1 MKTRV
6 TTLIACMLLAVT
18 GIQAQKST
26 LSDAFNK
33 LLAGKNVEY
42 TSFSS
47 RGMEAGD
54 GTWKCS
60 RYDFLMPATVANMGN
75 GLSAL
80 PTERNRKLIDG
91 VIAAYKA
98 ECNAIDVSYAYLS
111 EQSPRLEAKEH
122 ISFSIPYSDSEA
134 PLIIGGSKSSSVLVV
149 TKSLTEPKKS
159 LIYAMEWDY
168 VIENGRPICK
178 GSIFLVQTDKEVT
191 DVRRSIDEKRAVAS
205 QFQSE
210 LIRKLVFYR
219 DKLKLETER
228 NHYRNM
234 NAEVTGVCMTAY
246 SIARNGNVDEI
257 EQAIPLVVEIFAYL
271 ANDGKQA
278 SDIEL
283 LTEAS
288 ELLNNTLS
296 ELEKASADSSISE
309 VDGK

>member
-26 LSDAFNK
+26 LVNAFNK
-33 LLAGKNVEY
+33 LLAGKKVEY

-47 RGMEAGD
+47 RGMEAGV
-54 GTWKCS
+54 GTWQCS
-60 RYDFLMPATVANMGN
+60 RYDFLMPATIGN
-75 GLSAL
+75 GPYAL
-80 PTERNRKLIDG
+80 PSEQNRKLIDG

-98 ECNAIDVSYAYLS
+98 ECNAKDVSYSYLS
-111 EQSPRLEAKEH
+111 EQSPLLEAKEH
-122 ISFSIPYSDSEA
+122 ISFSILYSHSEV

-149 TKSLTEPKKS
+149 AKSLTEPKKS

-168 VIENGRPICK
+168 VIENGRSICK

-191 DVRRSIDEKRAVAS
+191 DVQRSIDEKRAVAS

-219 DKLKLETER
+219 DKLKLETEQ

-309 VDGK
+309 VAGQ

>member
-33 LLAGKNVEY
+33 LLAGKKVEY

-47 RGMEAGD
+47 RGMEAGA
-54 GTWKCS
+54 GTWQCS
-60 RYDFLMPATVANMGN
+60 RYDFLMPATIGN
-75 GLSAL
+75 GLSSAL
-80 PTERNRKLIDG
+80 PSEQNRKLIDG

-98 ECNAIDVSYAYLS
+98 ECNAKDVSYSYLS
-111 EQSPRLEAKEH
+111 EQSPLLEAKEH

-210 LIRKLVFYR
+210 LLRKLVFYR
-219 DKLKLETER
+219 DKLESEQTHCTRKD
-228 NHYRNM
+228 
-234 NAEVTGVCMTAY
+234 AEVAGVCVTAY
-246 SIARNGNVDEI
+246 SIARNGNADEI

-271 ANDGKQA
+271 ANDSPGTLDNDMA
-278 SDIEL
+278 L
-283 LTEAS
+283 LIEAS
-288 ELLNNTLS
+288 EFLNDALS
-296 ELEKASADSSISE
+296 ELEKVSADSSISE
-309 VDGK
+309 VAGK

>member
-6 TTLIACMLLAVT
+6 TPLIACMLLAVT

-33 LLAGKNVEY
+33 LLAWKKVEY

-47 RGMEAGD
+47 RGMEAGV
-54 GTWKCS
+54 GTWQCS
-60 RYDFLMPATVANMGN
+60 RYDFLMPATIGN
-75 GLSAL
+75 GLSSAL
-80 PTERNRKLIDG
+80 PSEQNRKLIDG

-111 EQSPRLEAKEH
+111 EQSPLLEAKEH

-191 DVRRSIDEKRAVAS
+191 DVQRSIDEKRAVAS

-219 DKLKLETER
+219 DKLKDEKNNYYDR
-228 NHYRNM
+228 SAQVM
-234 NAEVTGVCMTAY
+234 GVGMAVY

-257 EQAIPLVVEIFAYL
+257 EQAIPLVVEIFAYIERDSEKEKNMNL
-271 ANDGKQA
+271 LLEALKFLNDA
-278 SDIEL
+278 
-283 LTEAS
+283 
-288 ELLNNTLS
+288 LS
-296 ELEKASADSSISE
+296 ELKNASDGASIPE
-309 VDGK
+309 VAGQ

>member
-18 GIQAQKST
+18 GCQAQKST

-33 LLAGKNVEY
+33 LLAGKKVEY

-47 RGMEAGD
+47 RGMEAGV
-54 GTWKCS
+54 GTWQCS
-60 RYDFLMPATVANMGN
+60 RYDFLMPATIGN
-75 GLSAL
+75 GLSSAL
-80 PTERNRKLIDG
+80 PSKQNRKLIDG

-98 ECNAIDVSYAYLS
+98 ECNAIDVIYAYLS
-111 EQSPRLEAKEH
+111 EQSPLLEAKEH

-168 VIENGRPICK
+168 VVENGRPICK
-178 GSIFLVQTDKEVT
+178 GSIFLVQTDKKVT

-219 DKLKLETER
+219 DKLKLETEQNR
-228 NHYRNM
+228 YRNM
-234 NAEVTGVCMTAY
+234 NAEVTGVWMTAY
-246 SIARNGNVDEI
+246 SIASNGNVDEI

-271 ANDGKQA
+271 ANDGNKQA

-283 LTEAS
+283 LTKAS

-309 VDGK
+309 VDGE

>member
-33 LLAGKNVEY
+33 LLAWKKVEY

-47 RGMEAGD
+47 RGMEAGV
-54 GTWKCS
+54 GTWQCS
-60 RYDFLMPATVANMGN
+60 RYDFLMPATIGN
-75 GLSAL
+75 GLSSAL
-80 PTERNRKLIDG
+80 PSEQNRKLIDG

-111 EQSPRLEAKEH
+111 EQSPLLEAKEH

-191 DVRRSIDEKRAVAS
+191 DVQRSIDEKRAVAS

-219 DKLKLETER
+219 DKLKDEKNNYYDR
-228 NHYRNM
+228 SAQVM
-234 NAEVTGVCMTAY
+234 GVGMAVY

-257 EQAIPLVVEIFAYL
+257 EQAIPLVVEIFAYIERDSEKEKNMNL
-271 ANDGKQA
+271 LLEALKFLNDA
-278 SDIEL
+278 
-283 LTEAS
+283 
-288 ELLNNTLS
+288 LS
-296 ELEKASADSSISE
+296 ELKNASGGASIPE
-309 VDGK
+309 VAGQ

>member
-6 TTLIACMLLAVT
+6 TPLIACMLLAVT
-18 GIQAQKST
+18 GCQAQKST

-33 LLAGKNVEY
+33 LLAGKKVEY
-42 TSFSS
+42 TSFFS
-47 RGMEAGD
+47 RGMEAGV
-54 GTWKCS
+54 GTWQCS
-60 RYDFLMPATVANMGN
+60 RYDFLMPATIGN
-75 GLSAL
+75 GLSSAL
-80 PTERNRKLIDG
+80 PSEQNRKLIDG

-98 ECNAIDVSYAYLS
+98 ECNAKDVSYSYLS
-111 EQSPRLEAKEH
+111 EQSPLLEAKEH
-122 ISFSIPYSDSEA
+122 ISFSILYSHSEV

-219 DKLKLETER
+219 DKLKDEKNNYYDR
-228 NHYRNM
+228 SAQVM
-234 NAEVTGVCMTAY
+234 GVGTAVY

-257 EQAIPLVVEIFAYL
+257 EQAIPLVVEIFAYIERDNEKEKNMNL
-271 ANDGKQA
+271 LLEALKFLNDA
-278 SDIEL
+278 
-283 LTEAS
+283 
-288 ELLNNTLS
+288 LS
-296 ELEKASADSSISE
+296 ELKNASDGASIPE
-309 VDGK
+309 VAGQ

>member
-18 GIQAQKST
+18 GIQAQKSK

-33 LLAGKNVEY
+33 LLAGKKVEY

-47 RGMEAGD
+47 RGMEAGV
-54 GTWKCS
+54 GTWQCS
-60 RYDFLMPATVANMGN
+60 RYDFLMPATIGN
-75 GLSAL
+75 GLSSAL
-80 PTERNRKLIDG
+80 PSEQNRKLIDG

-111 EQSPRLEAKEH
+111 EQSPLLEAKEH

-191 DVRRSIDEKRAVAS
+191 DVQRSIDEKRAVAS

-219 DKLKLETER
+219 DKLKDEKNNYYDR
-228 NHYRNM
+228 SAQVM
-234 NAEVTGVCMTAY
+234 GVGMAVY

-257 EQAIPLVVEIFAYL
+257 EQAIPLVVEIFAYIERDSEKEKNMNL
-271 ANDGKQA
+271 LLEALKFLNDA
-278 SDIEL
+278 
-283 LTEAS
+283 
-288 ELLNNTLS
+288 LS
-296 ELEKASADSSISE
+296 ELKNASGGASIPE
-309 VDGK
+309 VAGQ

>member
-33 LLAGKNVEY
+33 LLAWKKVEY

-47 RGMEAGD
+47 RGMEAGV
-54 GTWKCS
+54 GTWQCS
-60 RYDFLMPATVANMGN
+60 RYDFLMPATIGN
-75 GLSAL
+75 GLSSAL
-80 PTERNRKLIDG
+80 PSEQNRKLIDG

-111 EQSPRLEAKEH
+111 EQSPLLEAKEH

-191 DVRRSIDEKRAVAS
+191 DVQRSIDEKRAVAS

-219 DKLKLETER
+219 DKLKDEKNNYYDR
-228 NHYRNM
+228 SAQVM
-234 NAEVTGVCMTAY
+234 GVGMAVY

-257 EQAIPLVVEIFAYL
+257 EQAIPLVVEIFAYIERDSEKEKNMNL
-271 ANDGKQA
+271 LLEALKFLNDA
-278 SDIEL
+278 
-283 LTEAS
+283 
-288 ELLNNTLS
+288 LS
-296 ELEKASADSSISE
+296 ELKNASDGASIPE
-309 VDGK
+309 VAGQ